1 MNQSDGLVLLTM
13 HGILL
18 YLTSE
23 ICCIHVDAEPGMG
36 VDHADCVGHN
46 LVAKGVLVQKNC
58 CAYFLYVRKQGHDF
72 VVGYKQVSIGIH

>member
-23 ICCIHVDAEPGMG
+23 ICCVHVDAEPGMG
-36 VDHADCVGHN
+36 RDHVDGVERN
-46 LVAKGVLVQKNC
+46 LVAKGVLLPKNL
-58 CAYFLYVRKQGHDF
+58 CAYFL
-72 VVGYKQVSIGIH
+72 

>member
-23 ICCIHVDAEPGMG
+23 ICCIHVDAESGMG
-36 VDHADCVGHN
+36 VDHADGVEHHM
-46 LVAKGVLVQKNC
+46 VAKGVLQPKNC
-58 CAYFLYVRKQGHDF
+58 CAYFL
-72 VVGYKQVSIGIH
+72 